1 MKQVQHLFL
10 VVLFSVFFI
19 VIIKAQAPLLPN
31 ISSQYLTQGNDY
43 GAVVLNIQY
52 TDNKSTWFL
61 NGKTQAFTQQ
71 NLYQFLDAQFEKLD
85 EEAIQQS
92 NLKLEAP
99 TDMPIHYLQDAYA
112 WVQIYGNKSLHL
124 AMYESMA
131 PDKKQYLPLDVLPF
145 TRLEEAC
152 KHYATSTRGSNS
164 AVETFTSIH
173 PNTESLTAEKKI
185 TLSLAQKT
193 ARPEHYIPQNIL
205 HIELR
210 ENNEVI
216 FKGRQANPMVLGSL
230 IQSELATNYNN
241 SYEKASPKQYLWL
254 NLKMNKDITYQQ
266 YAEVLVALQ
275 EAFHLYWE
283 ELAFNKFQKS
293 YLDLDVQQ
301 RWSIQQ
307 ASPKLI
313 AQYDAIELLY
323 IEEKLNSD
331 TPQTWLELK
340 E

>member
-10 VVLFSVFFI
+10 VVLFSAFSI
-19 VIIKAQAPLLPN
+19 TMIKAQATSLPN

-52 TDNKSTWFL
+52 TDNKSAWVLDGETID
-61 NGKTQAFTQQ
+61 FTQK

-85 EEAIQQS
+85 AAAIQQS

-99 TDMPIHYLQDAYA
+99 TDMPIHYLQDAYV
-112 WVQIYGNKSLHL
+112 WIQIYGNKNLHL
-124 AMYESMA
+124 AMYESME
-131 PDKKQYLPLDVLPF
+131 PDKKQYLPLGILPF
-145 TRLEEAC
+145 KPLKEAC
-152 KHYATSTRGSNS
+152 EHYVTTTESSGS
-164 AVETFTSIH
+164 AVETFTAIH
-173 PNTESLTAEKKI
+173 PNTEQLGLEKKVDL
-185 TLSLAQKT
+185 TLAKNPV
-193 ARPEHYIPQNIL
+193 RPEDYIPQNIL
-205 HIELR
+205 HIELN

-216 FKGRQANPMVLGSL
+216 FKGRKVNPMVLGSL

-241 SYEKASPKQYLWL
+241 SYEKAKPKQYLWL
-254 NLKMNKDITYQQ
+254 NLKMNKEVTYQQ

-283 ELAFNKFQKS
+283 ELSFNKFQKP
-293 YLDLDVQQ
+293 YLDLDVQE

-313 AQYDAIELLY
+313 AQYDAIELQY
-323 IEEKLNSD
+323 IEEKLTSE
-331 TPQTWLELK
+331 TPQTWSELK
-340 E
+340 